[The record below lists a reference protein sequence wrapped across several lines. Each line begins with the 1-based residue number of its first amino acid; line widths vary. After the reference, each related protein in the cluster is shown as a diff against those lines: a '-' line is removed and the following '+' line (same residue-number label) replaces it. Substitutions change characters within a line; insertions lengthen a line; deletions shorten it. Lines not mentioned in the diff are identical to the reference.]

1 METARQQMACMEV
14 WGGSHLADHATEFGG
29 LDAWIYSKPYGD
41 ARRGGDVVYASSC
54 ATGRIA
60 RLMVADVAG
69 HGQVVAGTAADLRLL
84 MRRFVNCLD
93 QTELVRQLNRQFV
106 ELQAQAAFATAIVAT
121 YFAPTRRLTLCNAGH
136 PRPLIYSAARR
147 EWRFLSSHEGSRA
160 AGPRNLPL
168 GILGIADYD
177 ASDVELQDGDCVL
190 AYTDGLIEAQ
200 DADGEMLGE
209 SGVHKILGLLGHL
222 EPATLIATLLTEI
235 GDRYPDNLSADDLTL
250 MLVRATPRQTQY
262 TVGDRLRAFGRV
274 CRAAVG
280 SIRPGAER
288 PPMPDLNLA
297 NVGGAIVPA
306 LAQRWRS
313 ARSGSAVP

>member
-1 METARQQMACMEV
+1 MACLEV

-29 LDAWIYSKPYGD
+29 LDAWIYSKPFQG

-69 HGQVVAGTAADLRLL
+69 HGQAVAGTAADLRLL

-106 ELQAQAAFATAIVAT
+106 ELSAQAAFATAIVAT
-121 YFAPTRRLTLCNAGH
+121 FFAPTRRLTVCNAGH
-136 PRPLIYSAARR
+136 PRPLIYLAARR
-147 EWRFLSSHEGSRA
+147 EWRFLSSHDAPRS

-177 ASDVELQDGDCVL
+177 ATDVELQEGDCVL
-190 AYTDGLIEAQ
+190 AYTDALMEAQ

-209 SGVHKILGLLGHL
+209 DGVLKILRLLG
-222 EPATLIATLLTEI
+222 EVQPATLIASLLREI
-235 GDRYPDNLSADDLTL
+235 GDRYPENLAADDVTV
-250 MLVRATPRQTQY
+250 MLVRATARQTHY
-262 TVGDRLRAFGRV
+262 TLGDRLRAFGRV
-274 CRAAVG
+274 CATAIGAV
-280 SIRPGAER
+280 RPGAER
-288 PPMPDLNLA
+288 PPLPDLNLA
-297 NVGGAIVPA
+297 NVGGAVVPA
-306 LAQRWRS
+306 LEQRWRS
-313 ARSGSAVP
+313 RRANDRVP